1 MKPSFTGE
9 PSESPPLFEDRS
21 RWLWV
26 GLVVFAVAVV
36 AGLAVAKPAYRQVKT
51 WRAVRLVAEGNEAM
65 ATEDMAAVA
74 RIVKAAI
81 GLSPDSPPVL
91 RLAARYCSRAE
102 IAEGVNYWQMLLRSG
117 TATLQDRQEFARFA
131 QKLERFDLSGELI
144 DELLSRDNEDRT
156 NRLLRLDQNALL
168 GNWPLVVRGAE
179 VMREKDPADPYLQ
192 YMLARAYLATREPE
206 LGPKAAELLRAL
218 AKEETPQRLPALRTL
233 ASMYGPTPDEMRRIA
248 DQLDVATNALADR
261 LLAWDVRERL
271 APERRP
277 EVQAQAFA
285 VVPASPSPADAVTAV
300 GWFRARRR
308 ADLAIQLVPS
318 ERAKSDGSL
327 LLARCELLADLQR
340 WDDLGDLLK
349 EPKLPLNPVAM
360 ACLRAL
366 HAHGTGREDETEAH
380 LWRAVKN
387 AGQVVP
393 LLQSVAEFAGQM
405 GRTSIVEAAWTAML
419 QNPLTVV
426 PASTMLLR
434 QARQRDDLVIERL
447 VYRYLSVPLGQQP
460 EVRFQH
466 AYLNALFDEQV
477 ADAHADLTGLVAKD
491 LRDVRLRMALAL
503 AKLRLGK
510 TEEALT
516 LCESGD
522 IAWAKQEPRWR
533 VVYTAALQANGQRA
547 AARKIAAAIPTGPLK
562 VPERALLQETL
573 KKL

>member
-1 MKPSFTGE
+1 MSPTPSQE
-9 PSESPPLFEDRS
+9 PLKGPPLFEDKS

-26 GLVVFAVAVV
+26 GLVVFAVVV
-36 AGLAVAKPAYRQVKT
+36 VVGLAVAKPAYRQVKV
-51 WRAVRLVAEGNEAM
+51 WRAGRLVAEGNEAF
-65 ATEDMAAVA
+65 AAADMTAVA
-74 RIVKAAI
+74 RIVKAAM
-81 GLSPDSPPVL
+81 GLAPDSPPVL
-91 RLAARYCSRAE
+91 RLAAWYCSRTD

-117 TATLQDRQEFARFA
+117 TATRQDRQEFARFA

-144 DELLSRDNEDRT
+144 DELLSRDNDDRT

-179 VMREKDPADPYLQ
+179 VMREKDPADSYLQ
-192 YMLARAYLATREPE
+192 FMLARAYLAIREPE
-206 LGPKAAELLRAL
+206 LGPKAADLLRTL
-218 AKEETPQRLPALRTL
+218 AKTENPQRLPALRTL
-233 ASMYGPTPDEMRRIA
+233 ASMYGPPPDEMRRIA

-271 APERRP
+271 APDRRA

-285 VVPASPSPADAVTAV
+285 VVPAVPTPADAVTAV
-300 GWFRARRR
+300 EWFRARRR
-308 ADLAIQLVPS
+308 ADLAIRLVPLD
-318 ERAKSDGSL
+318 RARSDGSL
-327 LLARCELLADLQR
+327 LLAHSELLADLRR

-349 EPKLPLNPVAM
+349 EPKLPLNPVAL

-366 HAHGTGREDETEAH
+366 HAHGTGREDETEAQ
-380 LWRAVKN
+380 LRRAVKN

-393 LLQSVAEFAGQM
+393 LLQSVAAFAGQM
-405 GRTSIVEAAWTAML
+405 GRPAIVEEAWTAML

-426 PASTMLLR
+426 PASVMLLR

-466 AYLNALFDEQV
+466 AYLRALFDEQV
-477 ADAHADLTGLVAKD
+477 ADAHAELTDLAAKD

-510 TEEALT
+510 AEEALT

-522 IAWAKQEPRWR
+522 IAWAGQEPRWR
-533 VVYTAALQANGQRA
+533 VVYAAALQANGQRA
-547 AARKIAAAIPTGPLK
+547 ASRKIAAAIPIGGLK
-562 VPERALLQETL
+562 VPERALLQEVL

>member
-1 MKPSFTGE
+1 M
-9 PSESPPLFEDRS
+9 FEDKS

-36 AGLAVAKPAYRQVKT
+36 VGLGVAKPAYRKVKA

-65 ATEDMAAVA
+65 AAEDMTAVA

-117 TATLQDRQEFARFA
+117 TATPQDRQEFARFA

-206 LGPKAAELLRAL
+206 LGPKAADLLRAL
-218 AKEETPQRLPALRTL
+218 AKDENPQRLPALRTL
-233 ASMYGPTPDEMRRIA
+233 ASMYGPPPDEMRRIA

-277 EVQAQAFA
+277 EMQAQAFA
-285 VVPASPSPADAVTAV
+285 VVPASPSPADTVTAV

-308 ADLAIQLVPS
+308 ADLAIRLVPS

-327 LLARCELLADLQR
+327 LLAHCELLADLQR

-366 HAHGTGREDETEAH
+366 HAHGTGREDETEAQ

-393 LLQSVAEFAGQM
+393 LLQSVAGFAGQM

-419 QNPLTVV
+419 RNPLTVV

-447 VYRYLSVPLGQQP
+447 VYRYLSVPLGQQA

-466 AYLNALFDEQV
+466 AYLNVLFDEQV
-477 ADAHADLTGLVAKD
+477 AEAHADLTVLAAKD

-510 TEEALT
+510 AEEALT

-562 VPERALLQETL
+562 LPERALLQEIL